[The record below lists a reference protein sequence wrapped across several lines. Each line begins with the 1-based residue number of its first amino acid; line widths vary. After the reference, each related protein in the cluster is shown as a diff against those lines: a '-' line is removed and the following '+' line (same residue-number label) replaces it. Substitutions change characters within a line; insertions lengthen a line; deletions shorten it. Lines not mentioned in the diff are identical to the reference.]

1 MVMLAFVSDE
11 IGWIRNHRRAN
22 GDLRTGS
29 EAEALLLSPKPS
41 SVIWRKANIRRKRK
55 GTLFKYKD
63 FIDTVLNA
71 FKPGFISSQTFCR
84 GFTITPNRFKKPF
97 VKI

>member
-1 MVMLAFVSDE
+1 MDPKS
-11 IGWIRNHRRAN
+11 HRGAN

-29 EAEALLLSPKPS
+29 EAEALLLSPNPS
-41 SVIWRKANIRRKRK
+41 SVIGRKANIRKKQK

-71 FKPGFISSQTFCR
+71 FKLGCISS
-84 GFTITPNRFKKPF
+84 
-97 VKI
+97 